1 MKDML
6 DIIIPLIY
14 FTGIV
19 IFFVAIYLI
28 SRIKQQKDD
37 ESLTKLMQ
45 KSKNSLMNS
54 DNMLKETVELRK
66 AQVRNQEKIIDIL
79 EEINKKIKS

>member
-1 MKDML
+1 ML